1 MFITI
6 KNWNK
11 EQSYMDLFPL
21 HPRTRKPSL
30 GSSLEWL
37 ESVVEGPPW
46 WSSASFFLLSEIIAC
61 LWGREWIPRAGS
73 FASLN
78 RHDMDLGKPKKR
90 RPYGHARVPRL
101 NKSARADFHPL
112 GRFSSVP
119 AVNLSGIIRSEKI
132 NFFARRPIR
141 SEGWGSA
148 RRDFSAF
155 FSGFALFLVLNPVYC
170 NNTKI
175 TQNQGLYHEI

>member
-1 MFITI
+1 
-6 KNWNK
+6 
-11 EQSYMDLFPL
+11 MDLFPL

-61 LWGREWIPRAGS
+61 LWEREWIPRAGS

-101 NKSARADFHPL
+101 NKSARALFFSSCSQPLGNHPLWEDKFFRPEAHPL
-112 GRFSSVP
+112 G
-119 AVNLSGIIRSEKI
+119 GMG
-132 NFFARRPIR
+132 IR
-141 SEGWGSA
+141 SEGFFCIFFWFCSVFGSEPC
-148 RRDFSAF
+148 
-155 FSGFALFLVLNPVYC
+155 FL
-170 NNTKI
+170 
-175 TQNQGLYHEI
+175 Q

>member
-1 MFITI
+1 
-6 KNWNK
+6 
-11 EQSYMDLFPL
+11 MDLFPL

-30 GSSLEWL
+30 GSSLEWQK
-37 ESVVEGPPW
+37 SVVEGPPW
-46 WSSASFFLLSEIIAC
+46 WSSASFFFLSEIIAC
-61 LWGREWIPRAGS
+61 LSGREWIPRAGS

-101 NKSARADFHPL
+101 NKSARANFHPL

-141 SEGWGSA
+141 SEGFFCIFFWFCSVFGSEPC
-148 RRDFSAF
+148 
-155 FSGFALFLVLNPVYC
+155 FL
-170 NNTKI
+170 
-175 TQNQGLYHEI
+175 Q